1 MFFFGDNMYQ
11 YQVNERGNLP
21 QLFVYTRRYNLR
33 FIRKYIALRPELSQ
47 LALKL
52 IDYPVTNIKLA

>member
-1 MFFFGDNMYQ
+1 MYQ

-21 QLFVYTRRYNLR
+21 QLYVYTRRYNLR